1 MFVAGYGLSIPR
13 GRNRSPGT
21 ADGPEEVKRVVG
33 ESVEPLN
40 GQVLLDVG
48 DRQIRTNPTPPEW
61 NSWVARSTLMPTMP

>member
-1 MFVAGYGLSIPR
+1 
-13 GRNRSPGT
+13 
-21 ADGPEEVKRVVG
+21 VVG